1 MTLANKQY
9 NYCLDFI
16 KGIACIFVVF
26 LHCEFPGTTGVVVQA
41 FSRYCVPFFFM
52 VSGYYYCSEKT
63 FEITERKRKAKH
75 IGKITAWA
83 TLFYVLLGCVQY
95 FVLHDISPTISLK
108 DIVAFLFCN
117 QMFFIVSQ
125 MWFLYALLYVYVVL
139 VFLNPN
145 WFRKHCLQI
154 AIVCLLLYVFLAQGL
169 HLVGI
174 RVPNFVYKNWLIEGF
189 GFFALGFSLHLFGEK
204 ISLNNKTLLW
214 IVAITSVLS
223 IAERYILGRDFGV
236 NICSVPQATA
246 LMLYAINNL
255 DRHQGAIQRLGRD
268 CSMMI
273 YILHPAVWHTMDGI
287 YKVLGV
293 TGNIPAQYLKPIIV
307 AGLSVFGA
315 LVFNLIVSTFQ
326 NQKVAAKISDNE

>member
-26 LHCEFPGTTGVVVQA
+26 LHCEFPGTTGVIVQA

-63 FEITERKRKAKH
+63 LEITERKRKAIH

-83 TLFYVLLGCVQY
+83 TLFYVLFGCIQY
-95 FVLHDISPTISLK
+95 FVLHDLSLTFSFK
-108 DIVAFLFCN
+108 DIVAFLFGN

-154 AIVCLLLYVFLAQGL
+154 AIVCLLFYVCLAQGL
-169 HLVGI
+169 HLAGI
-174 RVPNFVYKNWLIEGF
+174 RVPNYVYKNWLIEGF

-214 IVAITSVLS
+214 IIAITTVLS
-223 IAERYILGRDFGV
+223 IAERYLLGRDFGV
-236 NICSVPQATA
+236 NICSIPQATA
-246 LMLYAINNL
+246 LMLYAINNP

-268 CSMMI
+268 CSMMV

-287 YKVLGV
+287 YKVLGI
-293 TGNIPAQYLKPIIV
+293 TSNMPAQYIKPIIV
-307 AGLSVFGA
+307 AGLSILGA
-315 LVFNLIVSTFQ
+315 LAFNYIVSTFQ
-326 NQKVAAKISDNE
+326 NKRVATKTV

>member
-63 FEITERKRKAKH
+63 FEITKRKRKAIH

-83 TLFYVLLGCVQY
+83 TLFYILFGCIQY
-95 FVLHDISPTISLK
+95 FVLHDISLTFSLK

-125 MWFLYALLYVYVVL
+125 MWFMYALLYVYVVL
-139 VFLNPN
+139 VLLNPN

-154 AIVCLLLYVFLAQGL
+154 AIVCLLFYVCLAQGL
-169 HLVGI
+169 HLAGI
-174 RVPNFVYKNWLIEGF
+174 YVPNFVYKNWLIEGF

-214 IVAITSVLS
+214 IIAITTVLS
-223 IAERYILGRDFGV
+223 IAERYLLGRDFGV
-236 NICSVPQATA
+236 NICSIPQATA
-246 LMLYAINNL
+246 LMLYAINNP

-268 CSMMI
+268 CSMMV
-273 YILHPAVWHTMDGI
+273 YILHPAVWNTMDGI
-287 YKVLGV
+287 YKVLGI
-293 TGNIPAQYLKPIIV
+293 TGNMPAQYIKPIIV
-307 AGLSVFGA
+307 AGLSILGA
-315 LVFNLIVSTFQ
+315 LAFNYIVSTFQ
-326 NQKVAAKISDNE
+326 NKRVATKTV